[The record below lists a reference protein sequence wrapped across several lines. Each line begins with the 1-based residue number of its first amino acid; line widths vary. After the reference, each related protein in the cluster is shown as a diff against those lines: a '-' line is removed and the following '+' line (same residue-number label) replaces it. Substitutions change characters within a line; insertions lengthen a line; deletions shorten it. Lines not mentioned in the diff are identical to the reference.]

1 MDLIEIKFI
10 PTGNIFLLPADE
22 ATRIVNEDR
31 GNYQVIKGTIKLPK
45 KEVVVKT
52 VKEMVVDD
60 SSKDDNNS
68 NLNANEKQKNTPA
81 TTKAKNQNK
90 NKENKWH

>member
-22 ATRIVNEDR
+22 ATRIANEDR

-90 NKENKWH
+90 NKENK

>member
-45 KEVVVKT
+45 KEVVAKT

-90 NKENKWH
+90 NKENK

>member
-90 NKENKWH
+90 NKENK

>member
-1 MDLIEIKFI
+1 MDLFEIKFV

-90 NKENKWH
+90 NKENK

>member
-68 NLNANEKQKNTPA
+68 NSNLNANEKQKNTPA

-90 NKENKWH
+90 NKENK

>member
-1 MDLIEIKFI
+1 MDLFEIKFI

-90 NKENKWH
+90 NKENK